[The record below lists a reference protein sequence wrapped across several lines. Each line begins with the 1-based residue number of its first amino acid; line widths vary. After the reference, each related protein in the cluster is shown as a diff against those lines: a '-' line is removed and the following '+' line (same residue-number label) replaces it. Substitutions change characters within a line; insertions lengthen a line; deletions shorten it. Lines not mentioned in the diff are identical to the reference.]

1 MRCEEVREIVVDKLS
16 GALTAAEESRLQ
28 EHLAQC
34 AACRDEWAELGSI
47 WADMEHIRVPQMEH
61 IDIRMNVLAAAAAPG
76 WNLFRWRL
84 DMREIVKAAAIIVI
98 VAGLAAG
105 ASLFLGK
112 RTEPR
117 PVLDAS
123 AHIRGSR
130 TATITLVEYGDYEC
144 PPCFRNE
151 GIIRRLLE
159 KYPNTLKFEF
169 RHFPLMGPHPHAL
182 AAAKAADAAGQQG
195 KFWEMHDVLMTSREQ
210 WSRVSDVE
218 PFFIDQAKLLGL
230 DVNLFRESFRAP
242 ETEQR
247 ILKQRALAEASGI
260 GATPTFLINDRK
272 IEPTPEN
279 FEGFDSLIVEELQR
293 LKKSRADGH

>member
-1 MRCEEVREIVVDKLS
+1 
-16 GALTAAEESRLQ
+16 
-28 EHLAQC
+28 
-34 AACRDEWAELGSI
+34 
-47 WADMEHIRVPQMEH
+47 MEH

>member
-1 MRCEEVREIVVDKLS
+1 MRCEEVRESVVDKLS
-16 GALTAAEESRLQ
+16 GTLTADGESRLQ

-34 AACRDEWAELGSI
+34 SACRDEYADLGNI
-47 WADMEHIRVPQMEH
+47 WADMEHIRVPQMERR
-61 IDIRMNVLAAAAAPG
+61 DIRANVLAAAAAPG

-84 DMREIVKAAAIIVI
+84 DMREVVKAAAVIVI
-98 VAGLAAG
+98 VAGIAAG
-105 ASLFLGK
+105 ASLFLGS
-112 RTEPR
+112 RTETR
-117 PVLDAS
+117 PVLNAK
-123 AHIRGSR
+123 AHIRGSE
-130 TATITLVEYGDYEC
+130 TAPNTLVEYGDYEC
-144 PPCFRNE
+144 PPCYRYE
-151 GIIRRLLE
+151 EIVRRLLE
-159 KYPNTLKFEF
+159 KHPNTLKFEF
-169 RHFPLMGPHPHAL
+169 RHFPLTGLHPHAL
-182 AAAKAADAAGQQG
+182 PAAKAADAAGQQG

-218 PFFIDQAKLLGL
+218 PFFIDRAKQLGL

-260 GATPTFLINDRK
+260 GATPTFLIDDRK

-293 LKKSRADGH
+293 LKKSRTDGH